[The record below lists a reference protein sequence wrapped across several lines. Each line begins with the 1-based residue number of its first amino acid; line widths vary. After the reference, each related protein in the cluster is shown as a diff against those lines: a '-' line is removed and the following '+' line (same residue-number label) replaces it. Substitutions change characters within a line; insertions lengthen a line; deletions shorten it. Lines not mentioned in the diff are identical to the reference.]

1 MYLLI
6 IFWILHPSKC
16 ASRKRLNISPRN
28 NNFAQLVTQLGIF
41 LFILKYTEKT
51 VILDKNR
58 PKEISP
64 MNPEAKTVDDSRV
77 ETIHIVR
84 PNHLNGA
91 NRLFGGILMQW
102 IDEVAGI
109 VAKRHAMANV
119 TTASVDNLTFL
130 HGAYQND
137 MIVIKGKLT
146 WVGTSSM
153 EVCVDT
159 YVENLSG
166 ERHRINNAHFMMV
179 ALDEHDKPIR
189 VPRLI
194 LQTEDEHLAWEH
206 GEERRRIRNER
217 RAAKLDGI

>member
-1 MYLLI
+1 M
-6 IFWILHPSKC
+6 S
-16 ASRKRLNISPRN
+16 
-28 NNFAQLVTQLGIF
+28 TQ
-41 LFILKYTEKT
+41 
-51 VILDKNR
+51 
-58 PKEISP
+58 
-64 MNPEAKTVDDSRV
+64 AKTVDESRV
-77 ETIHIVR
+77 ETVHIVR

-109 VAKRHAMANV
+109 VAKRHAMGNV

-137 MIVIKGKLT
+137 LVVIKGKLT
-146 WVGTSSM
+146 WVGSTSM

-159 YVENLSG
+159 YVEHPNG

-179 ALDEHDKPIR
+179 ALDKNDQPTK

-194 LQTEDEHLAWEH
+194 LQTEDEHLAWSH
-206 GEERRRIRNER
+206 AEERRRIRIQR
-217 RAAKLDGI
+217 KKDKLDGI

>member
-1 MYLLI
+1 M
-6 IFWILHPSKC
+6 S
-16 ASRKRLNISPRN
+16 
-28 NNFAQLVTQLGIF
+28 
-41 LFILKYTEKT
+41 
-51 VILDKNR
+51 
-58 PKEISP
+58 
-64 MNPEAKTVDDSRV
+64 PEAKTVDESRV
-77 ETIHIVR
+77 ETVHIVR

-109 VAKRHAMANV
+109 VAKRHSMSNV

-137 MIVIKGKLT
+137 MVVIKGKLT
-146 WVGTSSM
+146 WVGTTSM

-159 YVENLSG
+159 YVENRSG
-166 ERHRINNAHFMMV
+166 KQERINNAHFMMV
-179 ALDEHDKPIR
+179 ALDENDMPVR

-217 RAAKLDGI
+217 RKNKLDGI